1 MLKNKERKRSKS
13 RWWHNDHYPVLSN
26 YKLPSKFILIM
37 HRFSQAQGHR
47 ERIESLLCHVGCP
60 QPLFS
65 VVKKVKNYYYYD
77 QMWIFIVYLFVYNQQ
92 TNLSDGAIHRKY
104 IEFKNIYPVGF
115 VRKQQL
121 TTLLVE
127 RYISVLTI
135 TSDSEKEDVK
145 QMLYKDE
152 SLMSTVDRIID
163 ITTNSHGSW
172 AFLGFRE
179 VRLRQLVV
187 FTI

>member
-1 MLKNKERKRSKS
+1 M
-13 RWWHNDHYPVLSN
+13 
-26 YKLPSKFILIM
+26 
-37 HRFSQAQGHR
+37 
-47 ERIESLLCHVGCP
+47 
-60 QPLFS
+60 
-65 VVKKVKNYYYYD
+65 
-77 QMWIFIVYLFVYNQQ
+77 
-92 TNLSDGAIHRKY
+92 
-104 IEFKNIYPVGF
+104 GF

-127 RYISVLTI
+127 RYISVLPI

-179 VRLRQLVV
+179 VRLRCK
-187 FTI
+187 